1 MRVAL
6 TLLILCFV
14 CCTPAFADQVY
25 QVTGTVTLTGNNA
38 CSGLCTEILDFS
50 FLVTYQPDCCGTLTQ
65 IVLPGSTTTSIGPL
79 APFALGAAPVNY
91 FAFFN
96 SAHDEIDVFGPGFDG
111 ERTAVPYPNLIGAEL
126 YSCGYTGEDALC
138 VTDFVPPGDPGA
150 GHVKGA
156 SLVYSVSAVPELSTL
171 GSLIAGGGVLLL
183 LGVRRTSNR

>member
-6 TLLILCFV
+6 TLLILFFV
-14 CCTPAFADQVY
+14 SCAPAFADQVY
-25 QVTGTVTLTGNNA
+25 DVTGTVTLTGNNA
-38 CSGLCTEILDFS
+38 CSGPCIEILDFS

-65 IVLPGSTTTSIGPL
+65 IVLPGSTTTSTGPL

-126 YSCGYTGEDALC
+126 YGCGFSGEDALC
-138 VTDFVPPGDPGA
+138 VTDFVPPGSPSF
-150 GHVKGA
+150 GHVT
-156 SLVYSVSAVPELSTL
+156 SAALEYTVTAAPELSTL
-171 GSLIAGGGVLLL
+171 GYLAAGAGVLALL
-183 LGVRRTSNR
+183 AFRRNNNL